1 MSPLEL
7 AQFIRSESQVRKQ
20 WLAQAKRMRQD
31 ADRVEKLDMTLA
43 TMLRRQALT
52 IEQYQQRL
60 LGYEMLAE
68 IQTYEEKVSAE
79 DERVVQDLFDHI
91 RGGSR

>member
-7 AQFIRSESQVRKQ
+7 AQFIRSESQVRKE

-31 ADRVEKLDMTLA
+31 ADRVEKLDVILA

-60 LGYEMLAE
+60 LSYEMLAE

-79 DERVVQDLFDHI
+79 DEQLVQSLLDRI